1 MPNIISD
8 NLPEGGNNDGPYK
21 TEPTRWYQ
29 SYPYGFSFWNKQS
42 TGQIATQ
49 TFWLPIAPNNINITT
64 HFATNV
70 ITTLYGIVEEHS
82 EVRYYDITISGNT
95 GIAPRYTVPFNGAA
109 PGGQAKAAIPSGNKA
124 NPASPSTGR
133 SSFGSSDGAGL
144 LSGFLPE
151 VTNTV
156 GAAINLI
163 NEIAGGSQNETGIT
177 PEQSGYYAFH
187 NFYKFLLR
195 YKQDAAG
202 VFDNAAGG
210 AAKALFGQKTL
221 SNSDL
226 RKVHPLQFMN
236 YKDNV
241 RYDVIP
247 ISFTLTRS
255 AEHPMLY
262 NYSIK
267 LRGFNLQN
275 VDTKASAENLLNDL
289 GLGNLK
295 GSLFSKMTSK
305 VGNAS
310 TLISG
315 IAGAF

>member
-1 MPNIISD
+1 MVSQLIS
-8 NLPEGGNNDGPYK
+8 NLTKDGNDGPYK
-21 TEPTRWYQ
+21 TDPSRWYK
-29 SYPYGFSFWNKQS
+29 SYPYGFSFWEKKS
-42 TGQIATQ
+42 LGLVATQ

-64 HFATNV
+64 HFATNI
-70 ITTLYGIVEEHS
+70 ITTLYGVVEEHS

-95 GIAPRYTVPFNGAA
+95 GIAPRYTTPFNASLTETPPAAKAMPGVPF
-109 PGGQAKAAIPSGNKA
+109 A
-124 NPASPSTGR
+124 NPLSPGSPSVGR
-133 SSFGSSDGAGL
+133 SSFGSSNTSA

-151 VTNTV
+151 VTNALSS
-156 GAAINLI
+156 GINLI
-163 NEIAGGSQNETGIT
+163 NEIAGGTQNETGIR

-202 VFDNAAGG
+202 VFDNAIEVGLVG
-210 AAKALFGQKTL
+210 PKAPNIF
-221 SNSDL
+221 NL
-226 RKVHPLQFMN
+226 RKNHPLQFLN
-236 YKDNV
+236 YKDSV
-241 RYDVIP
+241 KYDVIP

-275 VDTKASAENLLNDL
+275 VSAKPAAENLLNDL
-289 GLGNLK
+289 GLGSLE
-295 GSLFSKMTSK
+295 GSLFSKITSK

-315 IAGAF
+315 VAGAF